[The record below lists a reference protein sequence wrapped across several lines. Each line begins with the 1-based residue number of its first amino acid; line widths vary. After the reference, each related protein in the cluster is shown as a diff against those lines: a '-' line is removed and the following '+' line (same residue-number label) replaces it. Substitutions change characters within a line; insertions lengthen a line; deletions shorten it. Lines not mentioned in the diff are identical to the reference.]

1 MSFQRLD
8 IVRVARLVL
17 EGREVDGGVAEPPRP
32 RPGDVG
38 TVVEELGDDLYLV
51 ERATDDG
58 RTVWVAEFR
67 GDELA
72 LVHPAGE

>member
-8 IVRVARLVL
+8 IVRVERLVL
-17 EGREVDGGVAEPPRP
+17 EVREVDGVVEAAGP

-58 RTVWVAEFR
+58 RTVWVAEFHR
-67 GDELA
+67 DELA
-72 LVHPAGE
+72 LVHPAAE